1 MKIVFF
7 GTPSFAVKS
16 LEKLHE
22 TKNFEIVAV
31 VTQPDKAVGRKRT
44 ITEPPVKKC
53 ALRLGIN
60 VLQPKNKKELEKML
74 AMIKADL
81 FVVIAFGMIFTE
93 KVLKMA
99 KYGAIN
105 VHASLLPMYRGASP
119 IQESLLNGDKTTGV
133 SIMKMDT
140 ELDHGDIY
148 LIIRM
153 KIEESDSLESLS
165 EKLSALGSGI
175 LPLTIRDITDG
186 TLTPIP
192 QNHKIATFCSKINK
206 NDGKID
212 WDNDSAE
219 KIYNMVRAYTPWPS
233 VYTTFNNKTLK
244 ILETKYEEGSIP
256 KGKFV
261 LDEGKV
267 KIGTCNGIL
276 VPSKVQLEGKSP
288 MDIKNFING
297 YKNLLIN

>member
-7 GTPSFAVKS
+7 GTPDFAVKS
-16 LEKLHE
+16 LERLHE
-22 TKNFEIVAV
+22 TKGFEIVAV
-31 VTQPDKAVGRKRT
+31 VTQRDKAVGRKKI

-53 ALRLGIN
+53 AIKLGIK
-60 VLQPKNKKELEKML
+60 VLQPKNKKELETML
-74 AMIKADL
+74 TLIKSDL
-81 FVVIAFGMIFTE
+81 FVVIAFGMIFPE

-105 VHASLLPMYRGASP
+105 VHASLLPLYRGASP
-119 IQESLLNGDKTTGV
+119 IQESLLNGDASTGV

-148 LIIRM
+148 LMIRM
-153 KIEESDSLESLS
+153 EIEKSDSLEKLS

-175 LPLTIRDITDG
+175 LPLTIKDIVEG
-186 TLTPIP
+186 TLKPIP
-192 QNHKIATFCSKINK
+192 QNHKIATFCTKISK

-212 WDNDSAE
+212 WETDSAE

-244 ILETKYEEGSIP
+244 ILETKYEEGSISP
-256 KGKFV
+256 GKFTI
-261 LDEGKV
+261 DGEKV
-267 KIGTCNGIL
+267 KIGTCKGVL
-276 VPSKVQLEGKSP
+276 VPSKVQIEGKSP
-288 MDIKNFING
+288 MDIKSFING
-297 YKNLLIN
+297 YKNLLVN